1 MCTFLHSSTYLVAP
15 ALKMKI
21 AWNCILPPTYTLRI
35 LFFIYCHYKLG
46 NDSMAFTI
54 NKHLYHR
61 FRKVHLNVPLELFNM
76 VWFAFSLRNDF
87 CLRKYFFSHRYW
99 TSTLQ
104 VLKAVK
110 TFFGYFSFCEK
121 YILKECLQCKLPI
134 FTFLS
139 KHSIHIYKKS
149 TKTLLFV
156 ISFLSWMHCKV
167 MQYISC
173 FNTL

>member
-1 MCTFLHSSTYLVAP
+1 MT
-15 ALKMKI
+15 
-21 AWNCILPPTYTLRI
+21 
-35 LFFIYCHYKLG
+35 
-46 NDSMAFTI
+46 FTI

-104 VLKAVK
+104 LLKAVK

-121 YILKECLQCKLPI
+121 YILKECLQCKLLI

-173 FNTL
+173 FNTLYANTKVSNYFYLEFALKYCIYYIYSPLLFTMDQY

>member
-1 MCTFLHSSTYLVAP
+1 
-15 ALKMKI
+15 MKI
-21 AWNCILPPTYTLRI
+21 AWNCILPKLFYRLDYLIHIRTTSIFMVIFYI
-35 LFFIYCHYKLG
+35 LPLKKLG
-46 NDSMAFTI
+46 NDSMAFT
-54 NKHLYHR
+54 KHLYYR

-121 YILKECLQCKLPI
+121 YILKECLQCKLLI